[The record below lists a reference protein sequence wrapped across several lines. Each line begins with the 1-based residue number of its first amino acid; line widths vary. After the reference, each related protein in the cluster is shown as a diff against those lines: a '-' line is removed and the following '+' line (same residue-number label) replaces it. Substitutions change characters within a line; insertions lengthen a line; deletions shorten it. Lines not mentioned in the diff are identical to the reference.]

1 MSEGAAI
8 ERSSLP
14 NDEADPVRGFK
25 VAVANVGAPF
35 LCLRRTCTHR
45 QCPLSKGELE
55 HDGYESMSRIAV
67 RRDDRRRAE
76 GSR

>member
-8 ERSSLP
+8 ERSRLP

-35 LCLRRTCTHR
+35 YAF
-45 QCPLSKGELE
+45 GEPV
-55 HDGYESMSRIAV
+55 RIVNA
-67 RRDDRRRAE
+67 RSRRA
-76 GSR
+76 S